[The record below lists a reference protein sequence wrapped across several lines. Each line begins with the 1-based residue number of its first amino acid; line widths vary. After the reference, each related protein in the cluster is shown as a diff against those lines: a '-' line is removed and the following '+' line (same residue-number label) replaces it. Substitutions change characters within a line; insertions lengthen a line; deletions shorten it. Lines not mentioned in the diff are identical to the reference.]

1 MSGYRDMD
9 YVKLARWGFVLGAAM
24 FLIGGVGHAVVPE
37 LQGSLPG
44 WEAGL
49 LLNLEVG
56 GILVGLLAPLTF
68 GIVLPLTE

>member
-24 FLIGGVGHAVVPE
+24 FLLGGIGHMVGPT
-37 LQGSLPG
+37 LQG
-44 WEAGL
+44 WESGL
-49 LLNLEVG
+49 LLDMEIG
-56 GILVGLLAPLTF
+56 GILVGLLSPLTF

>member
-24 FLIGGVGHAVVPE
+24 FLIGGVGQAVVP
-37 LQGSLPG
+37 GLPG
-44 WEAGL
+44 WEKGL
-49 LLNLEVG
+49 LLDLEVG
-56 GILVGLLAPLTF
+56 GIFVGLLAPLTF